1 MPIDFENITD
11 HTGVRIYNFDA
22 SKNVDEDDLNEIK
35 ELMQNKHFIC
45 FKNQKLDEDSLI
57 NFCKNF
63 GNLESYPEKNKTK
76 KNIQI
81 FNVANISADGE
92 HLNENDPRVVLQLS
106 LIHI

>member
-45 FKNQKLDEDSLI
+45 FKNQKFDEDSLI

-63 GNLESYPEKNKTK
+63 VTIDYLMGLFLNYNKK
-76 KNIQI
+76 KPHACGV
-81 FNVANISADGE
+81 F
-92 HLNENDPRVVLQLS
+92 
-106 LIHI
+106 